1 MPVVVDATHFIS
13 LVNKADRHHRRA
25 KQNQERLG
33 EKRKLY
39 TTLLVLG
46 EVSAVLGPSLGGKLT
61 KRILDGIRTDVSVL
75 HPGPPE
81 LDDAMGLFLKYDGKL
96 SLSDALLL
104 VYAQRLD
111 AAVLSYDA
119 DFEGKADLF

>member
-13 LVNKADRHHRRA
+13 LVNKGDRHHRAA
-25 KQNQERLG
+25 KRSQERLG
-33 EKRKLY
+33 GKHKLY

-61 KRILDGIRTDVSVL
+61 KRILDGIRADVSVL
-75 HPGPPE
+75 HPGAAE
-81 LDDAMGLFLKYDGKL
+81 LDDAMGFFLKYDGKL

-104 VYAQRLD
+104 VYAQQMQ
-111 AAVLSYDA
+111 ASILSYDA
-119 DFEGKADLF
+119 GFQGKADLF